1 MALLRR
7 VGVPLLRRVG
17 RPGGVVKPAKHFQW
31 RVGGEMRRRC
41 LRDGE
46 ELRGVSGGVG
56 VACSR
61 GFRSRA
67 CPVLRGVLGGVSAS
81 RNRRGGVG
89 RDVNERRRGSWIY
102 WVKGGAS

>member
-1 MALLRR
+1 M
-7 VGVPLLRRVG
+7 
-17 RPGGVVKPAKHFQW
+17 
-31 RVGGEMRRRC
+31 
-41 LRDGE
+41 
-46 ELRGVSGGVG
+46 
-56 VACSR
+56 ACSR

-102 WVKGGAS
+102 RVKGGAS